1 MTKTQAELSGLTFG
15 CELEYE
21 GIGKPYAARL
31 IAEVTGG
38 RVETENDGGVIRT
51 SVRMRDGRVW
61 RIVSDGSLRGTSCE
75 SVTPILTIE
84 DLPMLEKV
92 VAALRRGG
100 AIANERT
107 GLHIHVGMRNA
118 EPVAVKNLV
127 RTFYRQ
133 EELIVK
139 GCGTAAHRL
148 GWYTRRTDRE
158 FVDKMLKLRNPTMAS
173 LADAYYHGENR
184 WKHYSHARYRTLN
197 LHNLW
202 NGDKHTVEFRLF
214 EATTHAGEI
223 RTNVLLA
230 LTIVHKAMDAKAA
243 SARKPRPYNEQSA
256 RYDLRVFLLRL
267 GWIGE
272 MFKAPRKHLL
282 KRMPGS
288 AAWKDGRHD

>member
-100 AIANERT
+100 A
-107 GLHIHVGMRNA
+107 
-118 EPVAVKNLV
+118 
-127 RTFYRQ
+127 
-133 EELIVK
+133 
-139 GCGTAAHRL
+139 
-148 GWYTRRTDRE
+148 
-158 FVDKMLKLRNPTMAS
+158 
-173 LADAYYHGENR
+173 
-184 WKHYSHARYRTLN
+184 
-197 LHNLW
+197 W
-202 NGDKHTVEFRLF
+202 N
-214 EATTHAGEI
+214 
-223 RTNVLLA
+223 
-230 LTIVHKAMDAKAA
+230 
-243 SARKPRPYNEQSA
+243 
-256 RYDLRVFLLRL
+256 
-267 GWIGE
+267 
-272 MFKAPRKHLL
+272 
-282 KRMPGS
+282 
-288 AAWKDGRHD
+288 